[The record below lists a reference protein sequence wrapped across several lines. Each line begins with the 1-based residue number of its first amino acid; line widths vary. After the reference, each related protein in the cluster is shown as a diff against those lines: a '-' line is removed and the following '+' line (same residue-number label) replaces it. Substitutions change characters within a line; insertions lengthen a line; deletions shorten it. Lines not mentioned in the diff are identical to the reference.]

1 MRGKKAA
8 THGRRKQLEADIAE
22 QKLRVAAW
30 PGDASSARV
39 LADLYERRAEAARA
53 EGARADALVAWQ
65 ALIELCARRG
75 WPERELKACQRLLAL
90 EARPEVQA
98 RAGEL
103 VRQARARQRALV
115 LQALLSAALVL
126 LAAPPFDLWPLGL
139 VALIP
144 LLLGLRDLPASRAL
158 APAWLCGFAINLIGF
173 RWGYALLDRFGHLP
187 AWMRVLVL
195 LVLAAYQA
203 SVFSLWAGLG
213 TFLTRQAR
221 VSWLVSVPLAVV
233 VVESAL
239 PFLFPWNLAVTV
251 WRAWPLL
258 QVAELG
264 GAPAVSG
271 LVVLIN
277 LTLLEAGLAL
287 RRTRTLPRPVRIA
300 GGVVL
305 GLLAAGLLRAAH
317 VAVAREA
324 APQVRVGLVQ
334 PNLGT
339 VTAEDRKL
347 RGEQY
352 LATLRQATD
361 ALARDGAQLVV
372 WPESAF
378 PFLFDRQ
385 LTREYAPGHP
395 WELRPGFSGTLLF
408 GVLSHDFGGALVHN
422 SAVLAAP
429 DGSIRGLSDKR
440 RLFPF
445 GEYVPFADRFPEWAQ
460 RVRARLPDSPDIE
473 PGESAR
479 LLVSGSLRIAP
490 LICYED
496 LLPGAVHPLARQRPN
511 LLVTLANHAWFGD
524 GDAPYQALALAT
536 LRAVETRRDLVRAA
550 STGISSVGDALGR
563 VRAHTSL
570 QVEPG
575 TPELLEGEVALVEV
589 FALGPYL
596 APVFPFACALAL
608 VVLAVL
614 GRRTEG
620 GPHHDG
626 HVPADP
632 DARCEP

>member
-1 MRGKKAA
+1 MSRKKAA
-8 THGRRKQLEADIAE
+8 TQRRRKPLEADITGQSPHIVSRPE
-22 QKLRVAAW
+22 DGQEVHPSR
-30 PGDASSARV
+30 
-39 LADLYERRAEAARA
+39 
-53 EGARADALVAWQ
+53 
-65 ALIELCARRG
+65 ARR
-75 WPERELKACQRLLAL
+75 RT
-90 EARPEVQA
+90 
-98 RAGEL
+98 
-103 VRQARARQRALV
+103 LV

-126 LAAPPFDLWPLGL
+126 LAAPPFDLWPLAL
-139 VALIP
+139 VALVP
-144 LLLGLRDLPASRAL
+144 LLLGLRDVSAMQAL
-158 APAWLCGFAINLIGF
+158 APAWLCGFAINLMGF

-187 AWMRVLVL
+187 AWARVLVL

-213 TFLTRQAR
+213 NLLTRSAR
-221 VSWLVSVPLAVV
+221 VPWLVSVPLAVV
-233 VVESAL
+233 VAESVL

-264 GAPAVSG
+264 GAPAVSA

-287 RRTRTLPRPVRIA
+287 RRGLPLPRPVRVA

-305 GLLAAGLLRAAH
+305 GVVAAGLLRAAH
-317 VAVAREA
+317 VAAAREA
-324 APQVRVGLVQ
+324 APKVRVGIVQ
-334 PNLGT
+334 PNSGT
-339 VTAEDRKL
+339 ITTEDRKQ

-352 LATLRQATD
+352 LATLRQATHE
-361 ALARDGAQLVV
+361 LARGGAELVV

-378 PFLFDRQ
+378 PFLFDRH

-408 GVLSHDFGGALVHN
+408 GALSHTFGGALVHN
-422 SAVLAAP
+422 SAVLASP
-429 DGSIRGLSDKR
+429 EGRITGLSDKR

-473 PGESAR
+473 PGGEAR
-479 LLVSGSLRIAP
+479 LLVSGALRIAP
-490 LICYED
+490 LLCYED
-496 LLPGAVHPLARQRPN
+496 ILPGAVHPLVRQGPN

-536 LRAVETRRDLVRAA
+536 LRSVEARRDLVRAA

-563 VRAHTSL
+563 VQAHTSL
-570 QVEPG
+570 TVEPG
-575 TPELLEGEVALVEV
+575 APESLVGEVALVEL

-596 APVFPFACALAL
+596 APAFPAACALAL
-608 VVLAVL
+608 VVLAF
-614 GRRTEG
+614 
-620 GPHHDG
+620 
-626 HVPADP
+626 
-632 DARCEP
+632 ARANRPVKKSSH